1 MDLDGDGFATKD
13 EFMKG
18 CLQDDELLSIL
29 ACYGSQNQPKK
40 SPNLKLENIHGRR
53 KSTMLLILVGD
64 EGFKLL

>member
-13 EFMKG
+13 EFMKS
-18 CLQDDELLSIL
+18 CLQDDELISIL
-29 ACYGSQNQPKK
+29 ACNGSQNQPKK
-40 SPNLKLENIHGRR
+40 SPNQKLENIPGGR